1 MKFIKFLLRIMGTWF
16 LGIAVVFL
24 IRDIILS
31 QNLGAISFLSFS
43 QTWNDLHSSSWLA
56 ISNFL
61 SNLSWPNTLNDISL
75 FIISLPAWVVLGVL
89 GTIMLFVGRKKSGNN
104 TIEIN

>member
-1 MKFIKFLLRIMGTWF
+1 MKFLLRIIGTWF

-24 IRDIILS
+24 IRDIFLS
-31 QNLGAISFLSFS
+31 QKLGAISFLSFS

-56 ISNFL
+56 LSSFFASISL
-61 SNLSWPNTLNDISL
+61 PNIVQNISL

-89 GTIMLFVGRKKSGNN
+89 GTIMLFVGRKKSSNN

>member
-1 MKFIKFLLRIMGTWF
+1 MGTWF

-24 IRDIILS
+24 IRAIILS
-31 QNLGAISFLSFS
+31 QNLDYIIFLPFS
-43 QTWNDLHSSSWLA
+43 QTWSDLHSSSWLA

-61 SNLSWPNTLNDISL
+61 SNRSWPSTLNERAL
-75 FIISLPAWVVLGVL
+75 FIVSLPAWVVLGVL